1 MQTSTVTLVDAD
13 GASLAVPGP
22 PPEEQ
27 QKSRSRA
34 YRRAYQRAYYA
45 TVSACLPRPV
55 KEAFRDA
62 CRKFGRT
69 QHSVLAEWVECWL
82 ETCGFYPAE
91 MVAANDSYARAE
103 MRAARHNEERRD
115 ASPAVAIIGQERAWV
130 GRWTQ

>member
-1 MQTSTVTLVDAD
+1 MRTSSETVIVDED
-13 GASLAVPGP
+13 GASLAVPGQ

-27 QKSRSRA
+27 QKSRSKA
-34 YRRAYQRAYYA
+34 YRRAYHRAYYA

-69 QHSVLAEWVECWL
+69 QHSVIAEWVMCWL

-91 MVAANDSYARAE
+91 LVAACDSYARAE
-103 MRAARHNEERRD
+103 MREARRD
-115 ASPAVAIIGQERAWV
+115 GSQHVALPEMDID
-130 GRWTQ
+130 

>member
-1 MQTSTVTLVDAD
+1 VQNKTETVIVDCD

-22 PPEEQ
+22 PPVEQ
-27 QKSRSRA
+27 QKSRTKA
-34 YRRAYQRAYYA
+34 YRRAYQRAYYG

-82 ETCGFYPAE
+82 ETCGYYPAE
-91 MVAANDSYARAE
+91 VVAACDSYARAE
-103 MRAARHNEERRD
+103 MRAARNRGEQCD
-115 ASPAVAIIGQERAWV
+115 ALPAVAIVGQ
-130 GRWTQ
+130 